1 MEGYREVWEAACES
15 VRGGDEAKVLK
26 LFHTAMILHTEVS
39 CPVSER
45 DKARNTEVGCLV
57 GRSPCCRWERCAAR
71 QPHTRPLIKV

>member
-39 CPVSER
+39 CPYYER

-57 GRSPCCRWERCAAR
+57 RRSPCCRWERCAAR
-71 QPHTRPLIKV
+71 QPQTRPLIKV